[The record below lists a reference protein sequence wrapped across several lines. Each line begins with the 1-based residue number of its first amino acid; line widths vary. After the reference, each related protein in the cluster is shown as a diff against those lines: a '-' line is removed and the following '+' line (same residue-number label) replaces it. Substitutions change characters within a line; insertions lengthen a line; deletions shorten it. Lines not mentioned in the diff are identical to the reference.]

1 MRLTVKRFCR
11 TVVSLATSAVVSS
24 CIAVGPDFLTPAPP
38 QNAGYSRAP
47 LVGTGSVPGP
57 TGAAQRFEFGGDLP
71 EQWWRVFRSSD
82 LNKLIGEALR
92 NNPNLQSTM
101 STLRAT
107 KEAVYAQ
114 QGKYFPVAQ
123 GNFFASRQQTPA
135 SLTPIPASGA
145 TVFDLYTA
153 QVLVTYM
160 MDVWGLNRRTVESLQ
175 AQSDMQRFNRRGGVS
190 LSHRERGG
198 RGNSGGV
205 AARADRCDQADHR
218 HQHQDAR
225 RSASATGSGLRQSER
240 CRRTGGGA
248 CPGSGNAAAAAESNW
263 PCNAIC

>member
-1 MRLTVKRFCR
+1 MPMVLLRGVFLGPPHSPLKPFRLMQR
-11 TVVSLATSAVVSS
+11 S
-24 CIAVGPDFLTPAPP
+24 C
-38 QNAGYSRAP
+38 
-47 LVGTGSVPGP
+47 SVPGP
-57 TGAAQRFEFGGDLP
+57 TGAAQHFEFGGDLP

-135 SLTPIPASGA
+135 SLAPIPANGA

-175 AQSDMQRFNRRGGVS
+175 AQSDMQRFTVEAAYLRRWLVEPGRAADRENPPSWFGRSVHADRPTRAVLKGRSTMGVS
-190 LSHRERGG
+190 SESRECG
-198 RGNSGGV
+198 RNMKTFLQRTMKHNLLHS
-205 AARADRCDQADHR
+205 
-218 HQHQDAR
+218 
-225 RSASATGSGLRQSER
+225 SFFEQSEER
-240 CRRTGGGA
+240 SVVPRVLPWREFSLG
-248 CPGSGNAAAAAESNW
+248 ERFQ
-263 PCNAIC
+263 